1 MAHQDGNQRP
11 IAAVPQQVKQGPIAP
26 AVLGPGITDFARAF
40 GSDKDAVAPQVK
52 RLQAGE
58 DSNTLRLKSNE
69 NPAILKEIDTLYE
82 TNTECISKLD
92 WDTDN
97 WRNWQF
103 RLYYALFC
111 TPIAQRILVGLEYG
125 PGMNAADPLAYT
137 SQHSE
142 RLDQVLG
149 SILIRIIGDHYLMT
163 VLFPLSEA
171 HEYRATKILD
181 ALYTRY
187 ESSMSGRHSLVRI
200 QIDMCKQ
207 GPTESIKEYG
217 DRLQTLYTRQW
228 SIGGP
233 DSDLPKD
240 LEKAMHFIINL
251 RPEFKEDGHN
261 YWRLVDM
268 RRMMGR
274 TMGDEKEEAYRLDRI
289 ITFFENAEFEKKRRV
304 EREEMERIENVTR
317 ESAERGRGRGRGR
330 GGRRGGGQGGN

>member
-11 IAAVPQQVKQGPIAP
+11 TAAVPQQVKQGPIPP
-26 AVLGPGITDFARAF
+26 AVLGPGITDFSRAF

-58 DSNTLRLKSNE
+58 DSNTLRNKSNE
-69 NPAILKEIDTLYE
+69 DPAILKEIDTLYE
-82 TNTECISKLD
+82 TNTDCISKLD

-97 WRNWQF
+97 WRIWQF

-137 SQHSE
+137 SQYSE

-149 SILIRIIGDHYLMT
+149 SILIRIIGDHYLMN
-163 VLFPLSEA
+163 VLVPLSEA

-217 DRLQTLYTRQW
+217 DRLQALYTRQW

-233 DSDLPKD
+233 ESERTKD
-240 LEKAMHFIINL
+240 QEKAMHFMIGL
-251 RPEFKEDGHN
+251 RPEFKEDSHT
-261 YWRLVDM
+261 YWRSVDM

-274 TMGDEKEEAYRLDRI
+274 MIGSEEEESYRLDRV
-289 ITFFENAEFEKKRRV
+289 ITFFENAEWDKKRMA
-304 EREEMERIENVTR
+304 ERAAENATR
-317 ESAERGRGRGRGR
+317 ESVGRGRGRGRGR